1 MMSFKKTDGSFVAR
15 CDRRRNCDAVELA
28 LSSAGMRRVQASGR
42 LTMMPTN
49 AAMQSRRKCQPERA
63 RVDRL
68 RRKRGAVSEARLVR
82 RSKAPDARG
91 FGFSRQG
98 GVCLPLDSTRTL
110 NRLESQRSGRRGE
123 ARRGT
128 EDARFCPVSLSAS
141 LPSHRRSNVRRR
153 THRKRNARTRRDS
166 RSGRRSRPMDGFKP
180 PRAQPHE
187 LPCDRDGG
195 EERLATDGGQD
206 AGAGTTTTPPNGWM
220 DGCLF
225 VCVRGD
231 SAKEEADEESLPDG
245 EWERGPSSLAA
256 PLVLLLV
263 VLHDRTT

>member
-49 AAMQSRRKCQPERA
+49 AAMQSRRKCQPERP

-123 ARRGT
+123 ARHGGRSVLPGLT
-128 EDARFCPVSLSAS
+128 VCLSALS
-141 LPSHRRSNVRRR
+141 QAQQRTAPDAQETQR
-153 THRKRNARTRRDS
+153 THAARQQVRTTEQTYGRLQAPASATTRTAVRPRRGRGATGDGRRTRRW
-166 RSGRRSRPMDGFKP
+166 RRDDDDN
-180 PRAQPHE
+180 AAE
-187 LPCDRDGG
+187 
-195 EERLATDGGQD
+195 
-206 AGAGTTTTPPNGWM
+206 WM
-220 DGCLF
+220 DGWMF
-225 VCVRGD
+225 VCMREGRQCERRGGRGE
-231 SAKEEADEESLPDG
+231 SAG
-245 EWERGPSSLAA
+245 R
-256 PLVLLLV
+256 
-263 VLHDRTT
+263 